1 LLFPFTVLSKIIFVA
16 IAAAIPPSCSVH
28 KFVSSWGEGSEP
40 RIARVVKSWRRQI
53 RISKEWTEVQER
65 ESSPLEMRKRNGYK
79 TPIDQ
84 SGGKQ
89 EKKDQLSEPAVMVLK
104 CEVKECNG
112 DCPQNSTRAL
122 RHENEA
128 ARDCA

>member
-1 LLFPFTVLSKIIFVA
+1 MEEADKDLKRVNGGASERIQ
-16 IAAAIPPSCSVH
+16 
-28 KFVSSWGEGSEP
+28 SSE
-40 RIARVVKSWRRQI
+40 I
-53 RISKEWTEVQER
+53 
-65 ESSPLEMRKRNGYK
+65 RKRNGYK

-84 SGGKQ
+84 NGGKQ
-89 EKKDQLSEPAVMVLK
+89 ERKDQLSEPAVLVLE

-112 DCPQNSTRAL
+112 DCPQNPTRAL